1 MRAGGLIV
9 FDNVLWLGQVVRE
22 DDQSESTVAM
32 RRLNDAVVADPRVEA
47 VMISVGD
54 GLLLARKL

>member
-1 MRAGGLIV
+1 
-9 FDNVLWLGQVVRE
+9 
-22 DDQSESTVAM
+22 M